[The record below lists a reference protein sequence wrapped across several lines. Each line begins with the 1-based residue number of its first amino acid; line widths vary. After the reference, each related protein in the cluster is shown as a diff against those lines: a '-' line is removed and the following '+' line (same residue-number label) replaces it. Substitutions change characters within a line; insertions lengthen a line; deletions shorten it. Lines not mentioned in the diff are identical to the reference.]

1 MDTKGES
8 MKLNK
13 LIEAINL
20 KKYPELVDNSDFKDL
35 TVSTKARIDE
45 FQKKFKE
52 YNKDYLDKMDDDS
65 TRDAVKSLSESGLR
79 AIDDKK
85 MDIVV
90 DLLSP
95 MIGEGTTLV
104 KRIENTNTEGLY
116 DALISEVM
124 MSLQSLATREYIDT
138 TNVPDTFGD
147 EYFGELMA
155 EYIEKIIAQLENMA
169 DALATMPPKKAN
181 IIATNRDNRQVFE
194 RIDQISLQT
203 ALLKASLD

>member
-1 MDTKGES
+1 

-147 EYFGELMA
+147 EYFAELMA

>member
-1 MDTKGES
+1 